1 MIARPFFLSS
11 RRARHYVPGR
21 EIEALTFLVT
31 VVLQQP
37 YLLLVEVSVPA
48 AVLAREERVRQDL
61 ASAIERI
68 SISVITP
75 E

>member
-1 MIARPFFLSS
+1 MLTVRVILSQ
-11 RRARHYVPGR
+11 G
-21 EIEALTFLVT
+21 EIEILTFLVT

-37 YLLLVEVSVPA
+37 YFLLVEVSIPA

-61 ASAIERI
+61 TSAIERI